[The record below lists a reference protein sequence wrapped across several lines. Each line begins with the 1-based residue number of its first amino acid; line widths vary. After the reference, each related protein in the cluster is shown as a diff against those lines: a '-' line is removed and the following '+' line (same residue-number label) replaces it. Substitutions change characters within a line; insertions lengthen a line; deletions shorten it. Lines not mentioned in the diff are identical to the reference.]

1 MVNFKKGNF
10 PQQILNVKGRRT
22 LDSGAI
28 ASGMAFLEGQ
38 LEKIDPKLREPL
50 TSTWWARDIVAKTGG
65 GFVEY
70 TSAYD
75 VSYATTGGNS
85 NGIMGGETNE
95 LPIMQAD
102 ISKEIYKVFNWGHVL
117 RVPFIDQQKL
127 QKIGRDLESIL
138 NNGLKLVYDKTLD
151 INVYEG
157 FAEYGTYGLVNN
169 PNVIAKT
176 AATSADGTT
185 TAWTKKTPDEILSDI
200 NGAIT
205 ATWVNSEYDLSG
217 MANHIL
223 IPPEQ
228 YSTLVERKVS
238 NDASKS
244 ILTYLLENNIGKE
257 QGVTLFIGPCPFL
270 KGVGTGGTDRMMAY
284 VNDEDKVR
292 FSITVPMSRLQVEAS
307 VTQLSYL
314 SAFVAQFGQVEFLY
328 LQPVQYIDGI

>member
-1 MVNFKKGNF
+1 MALWAEKQTNYLLCRLILAKKYT
-10 PQQILNVKGRRT
+10 RY
-22 LDSGAI
+22 
-28 ASGMAFLEGQ
+28 
-38 LEKIDPKLREPL
+38 L
-50 TSTWWARDIVAKTGG
+50 TGDTFW
-65 GFVEY
+65 EY
-70 TSAYD
+70 LYRPA
-75 VSYATTGGNS
+75 
-85 NGIMGGETNE
+85 
-95 LPIMQAD
+95 
-102 ISKEIYKVFNWGHVL
+102 
-117 RVPFIDQQKL
+117 KL

-169 PNVIAKT
+169 PNVVTKT
-176 AATSADGTT
+176 AATAADGTT

-270 KGVGTGGTDRMMAY
+270 KGAGTGGTDRMMAY

-292 FSITVPMSRLQVEAS
+292 FSITVPMTRLQVEAS

>member
-10 PQQILNVKGRRT
+10 PQQILNIKGRKT
-22 LDSGAI
+22 VDSGAI

-38 LEKIDPKLREPL
+38 LEKIDHKVREPL

-151 INVYEG
+151 INVYES

-185 TAWTKKTPDEILSDI
+185 TTWTKKTPDEILSDI

-270 KGVGTGGTDRMMAY
+270 KGAGTGGTDRMMAY

-292 FSITVPMSRLQVEAS
+292 FSITVPMTRLQVEAS

>member
-50 TSTWWARDIVAKTGG
+50 SRTWWARDIVAKTGG

-75 VSYATTGGNS
+75 VSYATTVGNS

-169 PNVIAKT
+169 PNVVTKT
-176 AATSADGTT
+176 AATAADGTT

-270 KGVGTGGTDRMMAY
+270 KGAGTGGTDRMMAY

-292 FSITVPMSRLQVEAS
+292 FSITVPMTRLQVEAS

>member
-10 PQQILNVKGRRT
+10 PQQILNIKGRKT
-22 LDSGAI
+22 VDSGAI

-270 KGVGTGGTDRMMAY
+270 KGAGTGGTDRMMAY

-292 FSITVPMSRLQVEAS
+292 FSITVPMTRLQVEAS